1 VYLHPQKSPTLDCGE
16 ALTPGFY
23 ASKQDQM
30 TRDNW
35 VRSLG
40 LDADGSLFVEIDNG
54 IRLYDSCLQNPL
66 PGAVTI
72 PPADLMKPENRQLY
86 YRFLTT
92 LKEIESVVI
101 NSIYDGSSPFRR
113 GAVVVDAGA
122 RIGAFTAKVS
132 AALGEEGRII
142 AIEPEPRNFACL
154 RKNIETNNL
163 KNVAAI
169 QKALWSQKQRL
180 SIFISGNAAAHSV
193 YHDAFYSSTS
203 NSISVE
209 ADTLDDILQELDIT
223 SVDFIKMDIEGSEIE
238 ALKGMRKVLESQV
251 QLSVAAYHPVEGRL
265 AHTVI
270 VPQLTQL
277 GFKTTFADG
286 IVHARR

>member
-1 VYLHPQKSPTLDCGE
+1 
-16 ALTPGFY
+16 
-23 ASKQDQM
+23 M

-54 IRLYDSCLQNPL
+54 IRLYDSCLRDPL
-66 PGAVTI
+66 AGAVTI
-72 PPADLMKPENRQLY
+72 PPQDLLKPENRQLY
-86 YRFLTT
+86 FRFLTT
-92 LKEIESVVI
+92 LKEIEGI
-101 NSIYDGSSPFRR
+101 IIHSIYDGSSVIKR

-122 RIGAFTAKVS
+122 RIGTFAAKVS
-132 AALGEEGRII
+132 AAIGEEGRII

-154 RKNIETNNL
+154 RKNIEANSL
-163 KNVAAI
+163 KNVIAI

-180 SIFISGNAAAHSV
+180 QIYLSGNAAAHSV
-193 YHDAFYSSTS
+193 YHDSFYSSTG

-209 ADTLDDILQELDIT
+209 ADTLDDILEGLGIE

-238 ALKGMRKVLESQV
+238 AFKGMRRTLESDV
-251 QLSVAAYHPVEGRL
+251 QLAVASYHPVEGEL

-270 VPQLTQL
+270 SPQLTRL
-277 GFKTTFADG
+277 GFKTSCIDG
-286 IVHARR
+286 IVHAHR